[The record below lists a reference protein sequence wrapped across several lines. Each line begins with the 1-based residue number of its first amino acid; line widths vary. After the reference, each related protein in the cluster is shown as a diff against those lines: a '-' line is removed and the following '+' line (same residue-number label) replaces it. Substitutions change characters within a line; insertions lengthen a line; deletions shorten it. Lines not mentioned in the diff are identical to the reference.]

1 VSAAKAID
9 VAGREVPRIGLGTNR
24 LQDAPANRGF
34 VEGAVAAG
42 VRMIDTAHLYASGGS
57 ERTIG
62 AALAPF
68 DAELLV
74 ATKGGYNGAHPDR
87 LRAELEESL
96 ERLRTDSIQ
105 LYYLHRVD
113 PEVALPR
120 SLEVL
125 AEYREAGTIRHVGVS
140 EVSVDELV
148 LARSLVPIAA
158 VQNEF
163 SLDQRKHDEVL
174 DYCTEEG
181 IPFVPFFPLRGG
193 GRTVD
198 GIAARIGATRQQVK
212 LAWLLRRSEMMLPI
226 PGTLSLEHL
235 EQNLAA
241 LDVELSD
248 EDFAALNS

>member
-1 VSAAKAID
+1 VTTTIE

-24 LQDAPANRGF
+24 LADEPANRAF
-34 VEGAVAAG
+34 VQGAVAAG
-42 VRMIDTAHLYASGGS
+42 VRMIDTAHLYVSGDS
-57 ERTIG
+57 ERAVG

-68 DAELLV
+68 DDELVV

-87 LRAELEESL
+87 LRTELEESL
-96 ERLRTDSIQ
+96 ERLGTDSIQ

-125 AEYREAGTIRHVGVS
+125 AEYRDAGTIKHVGVS

-148 LARSLVPIAA
+148 LARSLVPVAA

-163 SLDQRKHDEVL
+163 SLEQRRHDEVL

-181 IPFVPFFPLRGG
+181 IPFIPFFPLRGG

-198 GIAARIGATRQQVK
+198 EIAGRIGATRQQVK

-226 PGTLSLEHL
+226 PGTLSLDHL

-241 LDVELSD
+241 LDVELTD
-248 EDFAALNS
+248 KDFEALGS

>member
-1 VSAAKAID
+1 MTAPRTIE

-24 LQDAPANRGF
+24 LSDEPANRAF
-34 VEGAVAAG
+34 VAGAVAAG
-42 VRMIDTAHLYASGGS
+42 VRMIDTAHLYVSGES
-57 ERTIG
+57 ERTVG

-68 DAELLV
+68 DDELVV
-74 ATKGGYNGAHPDR
+74 ATKGGYHGAHPDR
-87 LRAELEESL
+87 LRTELEESL
-96 ERLRTDSIQ
+96 ERLGTDSIQ

-125 AEYREAGTIRHVGVS
+125 ADYREAGTIKHVGVS

-163 SLDQRKHDEVL
+163 SLEQRKYGEVL
-174 DYCTEEG
+174 DFCTDEG

-198 GIAARIGATRQQVK
+198 EIAARIGATRQQVK

-226 PGTLSLEHL
+226 PGTLSLDHL

-248 EDFAALNS
+248 EDFEALSD